1 MITSELQNKVTQ
13 NVIAQMETHGTNW
26 LKSWVGDSRMPIN
39 CETKKAYSGINLF
52 ILLGEEM
59 TSHEWGTYKA
69 WSRVGKQIRK
79 GEKATT
85 IVFFKSLEHKTD
97 VDTQGNPLKIP
108 MMKCYYVF
116 NESQT
121 QDYEVAPVVG
131 GSDFSHVLA
140 DEWIQNTGAKIEHL
154 HARAFYNPNSDHIN
168 MPPMKTFFATDDAN
182 AEQNYYGTLFHEL
195 THWTGHASRCDRNL
209 KGKSDKKSYAFEELV
224 AELGACFQSVHF
236 GIEPVETNP
245 DHAKYLNSWMQ
256 ALKDDNKF
264 IFQASAK
271 ANKAI
276 GFLNQLQ
283 DTQKVA

>member
-26 LKSWVGDSRMPIN
+26 LKSWVGDSRLPVN
-39 CETKKAYSGINLF
+39 CESKKPYSGINLF
-52 ILLGEEM
+52 ILLGAEM
-59 TSHEWGTYKA
+59 TSHEWGTYAA

-79 GEKATT
+79 GQKGTT
-85 IVFFKSLEHKTD
+85 IVFFKSLEHKTETD
-97 VDTQGNPLKIP
+97 SQGKPVKIP
-108 MMKCYYVF
+108 MMKCYTVF

-131 GSDFSHVLA
+131 GTEFSHVLA
-140 DEWIQNTGAKIEHL
+140 DTWVKNTGANVEHL

-209 KGKSDKKSYAFEELV
+209 KGKSDRKSYAFEELV

-236 GIEPVETNP
+236 GIEPVETNA

-256 ALKDDNKF
+256 ALKDDNKI
-264 IFQASAK
+264 IFKASAK
-271 ANKAI
+271 ANQAMQ
-276 GFLNQLQ
+276 FLNKLQ
-283 DTQKVA
+283 DTEKVA

>member
-1 MITSELQNKVTQ
+1 
-13 NVIAQMETHGTNW
+13 METHGTNW

-39 CETKKAYSGINLF
+39 CETKKPYSGINLF

-97 VDTQGNPLKIP
+97 VDTQGNPIKIP

-140 DEWIQNTGAKIEHL
+140 DTWVKNTGANVEHL

-195 THWTGHASRCDRNL
+195 THWTGHESRCDRNL
-209 KGKSDKKSYAFEELV
+209 KGKSDRKAYAFEELV

-236 GIEPVETNP
+236 GIEPVETNA

-276 GFLNQLQ
+276 TFLNELQ
-283 DTQKVA
+283 

>member
-1 MITSELQNKVTQ
+1 
-13 NVIAQMETHGTNW
+13 METHGTNW
-26 LKSWVGDSRMPIN
+26 LKSWVGDSRLPVN
-39 CETKKAYSGINLF
+39 CESKKPYSGINLF
-52 ILLGEEM
+52 ILLGAEM
-59 TSHEWGTYKA
+59 TSHEWGTYAA
-69 WSRVGKQIRK
+69 WSRLGKQIRK
-79 GEKATT
+79 GQKGTT
-85 IVFFKSLEHKTD
+85 IVFFKMLESKNGEVNFHTNEP
-97 VDTQGNPLKIP
+97 VKIP
-108 MMKCYYVF
+108 MMKCYTVF

-121 QDYEVAPVVG
+121 QDYKVAPVVG
-131 GSDFSHVLA
+131 GTEFSHVLA
-140 DEWIQNTGAKIEHL
+140 DTWVKNTGANVEHL

-209 KGKSDKKSYAFEELV
+209 KGKSDRKAYAFEELV

-245 DHAKYLNSWMQ
+245 DHAKYLNSWME

-276 GFLNQLQ
+276 TFLNELQ
-283 DTQKVA
+283 

>member
-1 MITSELQNKVTQ
+1 MITSELTKKVATSVY
-13 NVIAQMETHGTNW
+13 NQMEQHGTNW
-26 LKSWVGDSRMPIN
+26 LKSWVGDSRLPIN
-39 CETKKAYSGINLF
+39 CESKQPYSGINLF

-59 TSHEWGTYKA
+59 TSHQWGTYKA
-69 WSRVGKQIRK
+69 WSRVGKQITK
-79 GEKATT
+79 GQKGTT
-85 IVFFKSLEHKTD
+85 IVFFKNIESKTEFD
-97 VDTQGNPLKIP
+97 AEGNPQKIP
-108 MMKCYYVF
+108 MMKCYTVF

-121 QDYEVAPVVG
+121 EGYEPAPVVG
-131 GSDFSHVLA
+131 GQEFSNVLA
-140 DEWIQNTGAKIEHL
+140 DTWVKNTGANIEHL

-256 ALKDDNKF
+256 ALKDDNKI
-264 IFQASAK
+264 IFKASAK
-271 ANKAI
+271 ANQAMQ
-276 GFLNQLQ
+276 FLNKLQ
-283 DTQKVA
+283 DKE

>member
-13 NVIAQMETHGTNW
+13 NVIAQMEAHGTNW
-26 LKSWVGDSRMPIN
+26 LKSWVGDSRLPVN
-39 CETKKAYSGINLF
+39 CETKKPYSGINLF

-79 GEKATT
+79 GQKGTT
-85 IVFFKSLEHKTD
+85 IVFFKSLEHKTE
-97 VDTQGNPLKIP
+97 VDSQGNPIKIP
-108 MMKCYYVF
+108 MMKCYTVF

-121 QDYEVAPVVG
+121 QDYEVAPVIG
-131 GSDFSHVLA
+131 GAEFSHVLA
-140 DEWIQNTGAKIEHL
+140 DTWVKNTGANIEHL

-195 THWTGHASRCDRNL
+195 THWTGHKTRCDRNL
-209 KGKSDKKSYAFEELV
+209 IGKSDKKSYAFEELV

-276 GFLNQLQ
+276 SFLNDLQ
-283 DTQKVA
+283 